1 MKGALIAL
9 VAVVVIGLGIL
20 FGVMGWYDT
29 GVGLQ
34 ETTLAQYR
42 DNQNKYDSFWKSVQE
57 MAQIPAKYKEDFKD
71 ILVTETQAKF
81 GPQGSQAMM
90 QWFKERQLTLPPEV
104 YTKVQTAIE
113 AGRADF
119 KRGQQMLIDKQRS
132 ARQHRLKLW
141 GKFCLIFTDFLDEI
155 KGELQPPKD
164 LDGDGKYTILDYDI
178 VTSKQTKAAFET
190 GEAEAI
196 NVFGPK

>member
-9 VAVVVIGLGIL
+9 VAVVVIGLGLL

-42 DNQNKYDSFWKSVQE
+42 DNANKYDAFWKSVQE
-57 MAQIPAKYKEDFKD
+57 MAQVPAQYKQDFKQ
-71 ILVTETQAKF
+71 ILVGETSAKF
-81 GPQGSQAMM
+81 GPGGSKAMM
-90 QWFKERQLTLPPEV
+90 QWFKERDLKLPSEL

-119 KRGQQMLIDKQRS
+119 KRGQKMLIDKQRS
-132 ARQHRLKLW
+132 ARQHRKKLW
-141 GKFCLIFTDFLDEI
+141 GKFCLVFTDFLDDI

-178 VTSKQTKAAFET
+178 VTSKQTKDAFQT

>member
-42 DNQNKYDSFWKSVQE
+42 DNQNKYDAFWKSVQE
-57 MAQIPAKYKEDFKD
+57 MAQIPAKYKEDFKE
-71 ILVTETQAKF
+71 ILVAETGAKF
-81 GPQGSQAMM
+81 GPQGSQAMF
-90 QWFKERQLTLPPEV
+90 QWFKERELKLPSET

-119 KRGQQMLIDKQRS
+119 KRGQKMLVDKQRA
-132 ARQHRLKLW
+132 ARQHRKKIW

-155 KGELQPPKD
+155 NGELKPPKD

-178 VTSKQTKAAFET
+178 VTSKQTKKAFET